1 MKGKDMSKGTELR
14 SILETVGV
22 VIGSLVGAIILI
34 VFATTKYEPSE
45 SSNKIV
51 GEKKPSSENIS
62 PVAEVKVAEDST
74 SNTMSTI
81 SGEKIAQANCV
92 MCHASGLMNAPKIG
106 DAGQWGPRIAQGK
119 DMLVSNAIKGIRTM
133 PAKGGNTSLTDE
145 EVAAAV
151 IYMANASGGSL

>member
-1 MKGKDMSKGTELR
+1 MSKGTELR
-14 SILETVGV
+14 SVLETVGV

-45 SSNKIV
+45 SLNKIV

-81 SGEKIAQANCV
+81 SGEKIAQANCA